1 MNEYLPGLFGFHVS
15 SPPLADRRVTIPGIV
30 DLDHIEQWL
39 PADLTGREIS
49 ATAASVRHLFE
60 HEIPQEEHVETW
72 QRLNEFWRSWRR
84 PGRYKEAPAEDVR
97 VAYDVDLA
105 LRSANLQLEG
115 KRERMKAQATGEV
128 ERLAAALERA
138 NQIPVSE
145 APDLLSDRFS
155 AAIRKPS
162 A

>member
-1 MNEYLPGLFGFHVS
+1 MAGAV
-15 SPPLADRRVTIPGIV
+15 V
-30 DLDHIEQWL
+30 LDNIEQWL
-39 PADLTGREIS
+39 PADLTGREAE
-49 ATAASVRHLFE
+49 ATAAAVRHLFE
-60 HEIPQEEHVETW
+60 HEIPPEEHLETW
-72 QRLNEFWRSWRR
+72 QRLHEFWRSWRR
-84 PGRYKEAPAEDVR
+84 PGRYKEGSAAGAR
-97 VAYDVDLA
+97 VVYDVDLV
-105 LRSANLQLEG
+105 LRSADLQLEG
-115 KRERMKAQATGEV
+115 KRERLKAQATGGV